1 MIFRWNFT
9 GTLTEELIPE
19 FLSREVPQPV
29 ISGSAVKN
37 KIDPGL
43 IAIIEALS
51 QIEKEPYHCK
61 DLPMQEETLF

>member
-1 MIFRWNFT
+1 
-9 GTLTEELIPE
+9 
-19 FLSREVPQPV
+19 VPQPV

-61 DLPMQEETLF
+61 DLPMQEEALF